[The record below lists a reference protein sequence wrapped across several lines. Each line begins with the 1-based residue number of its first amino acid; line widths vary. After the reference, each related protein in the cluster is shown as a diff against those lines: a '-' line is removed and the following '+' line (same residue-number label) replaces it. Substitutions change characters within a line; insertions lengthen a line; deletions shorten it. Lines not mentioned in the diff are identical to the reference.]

1 MKNIF
6 ENEMKN
12 CCNRL
17 YRKVATGETER
28 WAMLVEIGE
37 SSAKAKN
44 RNDVEVEVERVA
56 ENVYKV
62 IEQAPH
68 QVKEGKAGL
77 WGYRNEALIR
87 TYKRGGQLYLKV
99 EEVKKFRP
107 IHPLAEG
114 CERLRDGYIILE
126 WARGSKV
133 LNGSAEEKLLNWIEK
148 ELKNGCEK

>member
-12 CCNRL
+12 CSNRL
-17 YRKVATGETER
+17 YRKVATSETER

-44 RNDVEVEVERVA
+44 RNDVEVKVERVA

-99 EEVKKFRP
+99 EEVRKFRP
-107 IHPLAEG
+107 IHPLAKD
-114 CERLRDGYIILE
+114 CERLRDG
-126 WARGSKV
+126 
-133 LNGSAEEKLLNWIEK
+133 
-148 ELKNGCEK
+148 

>member
-17 YRKVATGETER
+17 FRKVATSETER

-107 IHPLAEG
+107 IHPLAKD

-133 LNGSAEEKLLNWIEK
+133 LNGSGEERLLNWIEK